1 MKIYILALAIL
12 PVIFFVGWIY
22 FKDRYE
28 KEPPLKLIEY
38 FLLGILVSILAIF
51 LELYFS
57 KLNIFSGIAGALYT
71 AFFVAAFTEE
81 GLKSIILIPVLLRE
95 KNFNEKL
102 DGIIYSIFLSL
113 GFATIENII
122 YLMRERL
129 DLSFE
134 LGITRGLISIPSH
147 IMFAI
152 TMGYYISKYKFSKE
166 DDNRRNKYL
175 IYAVIIPILLHGVF
189 DFILMIGY
197 RWAIIVF
204 IVYIIFLWKINLD
217 KLDRYALY
225 SKIRFYKRKNKSR
238 KGDKID

>member
-1 MKIYILALAIL
+1 MKIYILILAIL
-12 PVIFFVGWIY
+12 PISFFAGWIY
-22 FKDRYE
+22 LKDRYE
-28 KEPPLKLIEY
+28 KEPPLKLIKY
-38 FLLGILVSILAIF
+38 FLLGILVSIFAII

-57 KLNIFSGIAGALYT
+57 KLNIFSGISGSIYT

-81 GLKSIILIPVLLRE
+81 ALKSIILIPILLRD
-95 KNFNEKL
+95 NDFNEKL

-113 GFATIENII
+113 GFATVENII

-129 DLSFE
+129 DLSLE

-147 IMFAI
+147 VMFAI
-152 TMGYYISKYKFSKE
+152 TMGYYISKYKFAKE
-166 DDNRRNKYL
+166 DSEKNKYL
-175 IYAVIIPILLHGVF
+175 IYAIIIPILLHGVF

-217 KLDRYALY
+217 KLDKYTLY

>member
-1 MKIYILALAIL
+1 MKIYILILAIL
-12 PVIFFVGWIY
+12 PISFFAGWIY
-22 FKDRYE
+22 LKDRYE
-28 KEPPLKLIEY
+28 KEPPLKLIKY
-38 FLLGILVSILAIF
+38 FLLGILVSIFAII

-57 KLNIFSGIAGALYT
+57 KLNIFSGISGYIYT

-81 GLKSIILIPVLLRE
+81 ALKSIILIPILLRD
-95 KNFNEKL
+95 NDFNEKL

-113 GFATIENII
+113 GFATVENII

-129 DLSFE
+129 DLSLE

-147 IMFAI
+147 VMFAI
-152 TMGYYISKYKFSKE
+152 TMGYYISKYKFAKE
-166 DDNRRNKYL
+166 DSEKNKYL
-175 IYAVIIPILLHGVF
+175 IYAIIIPILLHGVF

-217 KLDRYALY
+217 KLDKYTLY

>member
-1 MKIYILALAIL
+1 MKIYLLFLALL
-12 PVIFFVGWIY
+12 PVSCFMIWIY
-22 FKDRYE
+22 YKDRYE
-28 KEPPLKLIEY
+28 KEPPKTLLKY
-38 FLLGILVSILAIF
+38 FLLGILVSILSIF
-51 LELYFS
+51 IELY
-57 KLNIFSGIAGALYT
+57 LNKFDIFYGLLSGIYI
-71 AFFVAAFTEE
+71 AFFVTAFTEE
-81 GLKSIILIPVLLRE
+81 GLKSIILIPILLRE

-122 YLMRERL
+122 YLMKEKSEL
-129 DLSFE
+129 TFS

-152 TMGYYISKYKFSKE
+152 TMGYYISKYKFTK
-166 DDNRRNKYL
+166 DDYKKNKYL
-175 IYAVIIPILLHGVF
+175 YFAVIIPILLHGVF

-217 KLDRYALY
+217 KLDKYALY
-225 SKIRFYKRKNKSR
+225 SKIRFYKRKNISR

>member
-1 MKIYILALAIL
+1 MKIYILILAIL
-12 PVIFFVGWIY
+12 PISFFVGWIY
-22 FKDRYE
+22 LKDKYE
-28 KEPPLKLIEY
+28 KEPPLKLIKY
-38 FLLGILVSILAIF
+38 FLLGILVSIFAII

-57 KLNIFSGIAGALYT
+57 KLNIFSGILGYIYT

-81 GLKSIILIPVLLRE
+81 VVKSIILIPILLRD
-95 KNFNEKL
+95 NDFNEKL

-113 GFATIENII
+113 GFATVENII

-134 LGITRGLISIPSH
+134 LGITRGFISIPSH
-147 IMFAI
+147 VMFAI
-152 TMGYYISKYKFSKE
+152 TMGYYISKYKFAKE
-166 DDNRRNKYL
+166 DSEKNKYL
-175 IYAVIIPILLHGVF
+175 IYAIIIPILLHGVF

-217 KLDRYALY
+217 KLDKYTLY

>member
-1 MKIYILALAIL
+1 MKIYILILAIL
-12 PVIFFVGWIY
+12 PVIFFIGWIY
-22 FKDRYE
+22 FKDKYD
-28 KEPPLKLIEY
+28 KEPPLKLLQY
-38 FLLGILVSILAIF
+38 FMLGIVVSIVAIF

-57 KLNIFSGIAGALYT
+57 KLNIFTGIAGALYT

-81 GLKSIILIPVLLRE
+81 GLKSAILIPVLLKD

-122 YLMRERL
+122 YLTREKL
-129 DLSFE
+129 NLYFE
-134 LGITRGLISIPSH
+134 LGVTRALISIPSH
-147 IMFAI
+147 VMFAI
-152 TMGYYISKYKFSKE
+152 TMGYYISKYKFEKE
-166 DDNRRNKYL
+166 TKKNKYL
-175 IYAVIIPILLHGVF
+175 VYAIIIPTLLHGVF
-189 DFILMIGY
+189 DFILMIEY

-204 IVYIIFLWKINLD
+204 IVYIIFLWKVNLD
-217 KLDRYALY
+217 KLDTYALY